1 MKRLVTCTAL
11 LLTSLTLA
19 AQNGDK
25 AATPTQLR
33 IIQTTIPAAC
43 PISMSA
49 QQGVW
54 DHTIKVRQGEQ
65 PHPPQPF
72 GQRIF
77 LTLADAHPARIVS
90 AIVAV
95 HGTTGKNHML
105 QAVDSASGSNATRT
119 LTAAFTKQ
127 ADNSVSADI
136 YLPGFTSVT
145 SLELQQVSY
154 ADGST
159 WKLSN
164 ANVCSVTPDP
174 MMLIAAH

>member
-1 MKRLVTCTAL
+1 MKRLVVCSAL

-25 AATPTQLR
+25 TNTLTQIRILPPNSAAT
-33 IIQTTIPAAC
+33 C
-43 PISMSA
+43 PVNMSA
-49 QQGVW
+49 RQGVW

-65 PHPPQPF
+65 QRPPQPF
-72 GQRIF
+72 GQRIL
-77 LTLADAHPARIVS
+77 LTLADAHPSRIVS
-90 AIVAV
+90 ATVTV

-105 QAVDSASGSNATRT
+105 QAVDSASGANATTT

-127 ADNSVSADI
+127 GDGSVSADI
-136 YLPGFTSVT
+136 YVPGFTSVT

-159 WKLSN
+159 LKINGSN
-164 ANVCSVTPDP
+164 ACRVAPDP